1 MYKPIHRSKTD
12 GQILRFGAN
21 GGRFLPIAVGVV
33 LVMVILMSML
43 LIWNF
48 YESYQR
54 PETPNVK
61 IILNKSERT
70 CTNEQEDKEI
80 AMARLINH
88 SKSSDSTS
96 SDDDLLI
103 DVIRNHFID
112 PPSDKLHK
120 MSYHLFKT
128 PQAEK
133 IDRILQRKVCFIR
146 VQTLYTSFTE
156 KTITVVQTRCA
167 QMVLT

>member
-1 MYKPIHRSKTD
+1 MYKPIN
-12 GQILRFGAN
+12 RFGS
-21 GGRFLPIAVGVV
+21 RLLPIAVAVV
-33 LVMVILMSML
+33 LIMVMIS
-43 LIWNF
+43 IWNF
-48 YESYQR
+48 YKGYKGPQ
-54 PETPNVK
+54 TTNVL
-61 IILNKSERT
+61 IILNERERT